1 MVLSHGSRGA
11 ERGCARVAMRFCLQ
25 AGSCD
30 APREFRGG
38 RACVWAE
45 AALVRYR
52 DVKCPCLRGVSC
64 VIWSEGCF

>member
-1 MVLSHGSRGA
+1 MVLSHCSRGG

-25 AGSCD
+25 AGSRD

-45 AALVRYR
+45 PALERY
-52 DVKCPCLRGVSC
+52 LQ
-64 VIWSEGCF
+64 GCKMSLLAGY